1 MKQISQLTLSEV
13 ESLRRKKA
21 GTNGKSVSATE
32 QEVQDMKT
40 HLETLYEGTIYMA
53 FAEKICLRNKEY

>member
-1 MKQISQLTLSEV
+1 MKPTAQLTHKDV
-13 ESLRRKKA
+13 QSLRRKKA

-32 QEVQDMKT
+32 QEVKDTKT
-40 HLETLYEGTIYMA
+40 QLETLYSGTIYMA